1 MPAADISTTLLQELS
16 VLAINIAHE
25 AGALL
30 MDRPQDL
37 GATTKTSPTDT
48 VTIMDKRSE
57 KMIIESILQ
66 ARPDDGF
73 LGEEGAERESKSGV
87 RWIVDPLDG
96 TTNYLYNL
104 PGWCVSIGVQA
115 QDRSGEWSTVVGV
128 VYSPT
133 TLRLYS
139 AIRGAGALL
148 NGATIKCNDPVTLSQ
163 SLLATGFGYES
174 ARRVRQG
181 EVLAALAG
189 EVRDIRRM
197 GAAALDLCHV
207 ASGGVDAF
215 FERGLAPWDHTAG
228 ALIAREAGA
237 IVSDLYGGPESAIFT
252 FAAGPALTALL
263 RPKLE
268 SLAADR

>member
-1 MPAADISTTLLQELS
+1 MPAADTSTTALRAS
-16 VLAINIAHE
+16 SALAIEIAHK

-30 MDRPQDL
+30 MDRPENL

-57 KMIIESILQ
+57 KLIIESILA
-66 ARPDDGF
+66 ARPHDGF
-73 LGEEGAERESKSGV
+73 LGEEGAEREGKSGV

-96 TTNYLYNL
+96 TTNYLYDL

-115 QDRSGEWSTVVGV
+115 QDDSGEWSTVVGA

-133 TLRLYS
+133 TARLYS
-139 AIRGAGALL
+139 AIRGEGALL
-148 NGATIKCNDPVTLSQ
+148 NGRSIQCNDPVALSQ
-163 SLLATGFGYES
+163 ALLATGFGYES

-181 EVLAALAG
+181 EVLASLAG

-215 FERGLAPWDHTAG
+215 FERGLAPWDHVAG

-237 IVSDLYGGPESAIFT
+237 VVSDLYGGPESSLFT
-252 FAAGPALTALL
+252 FAAGPALAGLL
-263 RPKLE
+263 LPRLE

>member
-1 MPAADISTTLLQELS
+1 MSAADISTTLLHELS
-16 VLAINIAHE
+16 VLAIKVAHE

-73 LGEEGAERESKSGV
+73 LGEEGAERESKSGI

-115 QDRSGEWSTVVGV
+115 QVHSGEWSTVVGV

-139 AIRGAGALL
+139 AMRGAGALL

-163 SLLATGFGYES
+163 ALVATGFGYES

-207 ASGGVDAF
+207 ASGSVDAF

-237 IVSDLYGGPESAIFT
+237 IVSDLYGGPESTIFT